1 MLFLQKNR
9 HTCPKINKM
18 KYLELDFTLTP
29 HDEDA
34 TDLLAALAAQAGLES
49 FVSTGSGMKGYVQHA
64 CFQKD
69 VLDNILSDFPM
80 PAVRITYAVRE
91 AEDRN
96 WNEEWEKQGF
106 APVCIGDKVCIHQPG
121 QTGLPTAKYQILI
134 EPHQAFGTGQH
145 QTTGMILRRLADM
158 DLTGKRVLDAGCGTG
173 ILGIF
178 CAMKGA
184 SNVFAYDIDSWSVRN
199 TLQNMALNH
208 VGNID
213 VMEGDA
219 ALLQGRGL
227 FSLVLANINRNILWN
242 DLPAF
247 SSVLASKGQIILS
260 GFYSEDIPVLTERA
274 ESLGLNFVN
283 HTENERWASLLFQ
296 K

>member
-1 MLFLQKNR
+1 
-9 HTCPKINKM
+9 M

-106 APVCIGDKVCIHQPG
+106 APVCIGD
-121 QTGLPTAKYQILI
+121 
-134 EPHQAFGTGQH
+134 
-145 QTTGMILRRLADM
+145 
-158 DLTGKRVLDAGCGTG
+158 
-173 ILGIF
+173 
-178 CAMKGA
+178 
-184 SNVFAYDIDSWSVRN
+184 
-199 TLQNMALNH
+199 
-208 VGNID
+208 
-213 VMEGDA
+213 
-219 ALLQGRGL
+219 
-227 FSLVLANINRNILWN
+227 
-242 DLPAF
+242 
-247 SSVLASKGQIILS
+247 
-260 GFYSEDIPVLTERA
+260 
-274 ESLGLNFVN
+274 
-283 HTENERWASLLFQ
+283 
-296 K
+296 

>member
-1 MLFLQKNR
+1 
-9 HTCPKINKM
+9 M
-18 KYLELDFTLTP
+18 KYLELEFTLTP

-34 TDLLAALAAQAGLES
+34 ADLLAALAAQAGLES

-121 QTGLPTAKYQILI
+121 QTGLPIAKYQILI

-184 SNVFAYDIDSWSVRN
+184 SNVFAYDIDSWSVCN

-208 VGNID
+208 VENIN

-219 ALLQGRGL
+219 ALLQGKEP
-227 FSLVLANINRNILWN
+227 FNLVLANINRNILWN

>member
-1 MLFLQKNR
+1 
-9 HTCPKINKM
+9 M
-18 KYLELDFTLTP
+18 KYLELEFTLTP

-34 TDLLAALAAQAGLES
+34 ADLLAALAAQAGLES

-184 SNVFAYDIDSWSVRN
+184 SNVFAYDIDSWSVCN

-208 VGNID
+208 VENIN

-219 ALLQGRGL
+219 ALLQGKEP
-227 FSLVLANINRNILWN
+227 FNLVLANINRNILWN